1 VTVRSQLSAGSLGT
15 AGWVDSLAANAGNTL
30 AWIAVAALLIVLPLI
45 FRSDSAIAVM
55 CIIGI
60 SVVFALSYN
69 MLLGQAGL
77 LSFGHAI
84 FFGLGGFCAIHVMN
98 AVAAS
103 HAPVPL
109 ALIPLVGGLGGLFFG
124 IVFGSLA
131 SKRGGTIFAMI
142 SFGLG
147 ELVSSAAP
155 ILNRFFGGETGV
167 TTDRSALY
175 APFGINFGPQIH
187 VYYLIAGWCFFS
199 AAAMYFITCTPF
211 GQIMRAVRENP
222 ERLEFIGCSTRQVRF
237 VAFVLSAFF
246 AGVAGALAAI
256 NFEIMTV
263 SNVGGNQSAMVVLM
277 TYIGGTGYFVGPVI
291 GAVLITL
298 MQILLSDITAGWQMY
313 LGILFVVVVM
323 YAPGGIAALFS
334 PEGMAAQAWHS
345 PRQFLL
351 IIPLLLTAVGGM
363 LLIELGYQVGLKSSD
378 GPIRVLFGIAVNS
391 RSPLPWLVGLALV
404 IGGFCGR
411 RFVIAPADRMPAVLR
426 ERTGVPHG

>member
-1 VTVRSQLSAGSLGT
+1 VKAMRDPSIRPSAAAGPAGSIAEK
-15 AGWVDSLAANAGNTL
+15 AGAGL
-30 AWIAVAALLIVLPLI
+30 AWVAATILLATLPLI
-45 FRSDSAIAVM
+45 FRTDSAIAVM

-69 MLLGQAGL
+69 VLLGQTGL

-84 FFGLGGFCAIHVMN
+84 FFGLGGFCTIHVMN

-109 ALIPLVGGLGGLFFG
+109 VVIPLVGGVGGLFFG
-124 IVFGSLA
+124 VIFGSLA

-175 APFGINFGPQIH
+175 APFGVNFGPQIQ
-187 VYYLIAGWCFFS
+187 VYYLIAGWCLIS
-199 AAAMYFITCTPF
+199 TAAMYFLTRTPL

-222 ERLEFIGCSTRQVRF
+222 ERIEFVGCSARQVRF
-237 VAFVLSAFF
+237 VAFVLASFF
-246 AGVAGALAAI
+246 AGIAGALAAI

-277 TYIGGTGYFVGPVI
+277 TYIGGIGYFVGPI
-291 GAVLITL
+291 LGAVLITL

-323 YAPGGIAALFS
+323 YAPGGLAALFNPQVMVSRGWNS
-334 PEGMAAQAWHS
+334 PL
-345 PRQFLL
+345 RVLL
-351 IIPLLLTAVGGM
+351 VIPLLLAALGGM
-363 LLIELGYQVGLKSSD
+363 LLIELGYQVGLKSSE
-378 GPIRVLFGIAVNS
+378 GPIRVLFGISINS
-391 RSPLPWLVGLALV
+391 SSWLPWLLAIASVVAGFFGLRQGNLAADNRTAAA
-404 IGGFCGR
+404 R
-411 RFVIAPADRMPAVLR
+411 RPMEL
-426 ERTGVPHG
+426 PHG

>member
-1 VTVRSQLSAGSLGT
+1 VTAHVMTGAASKPARRLNVGKARSAIAWAG
-15 AGWVDSLAANAGNTL
+15 
-30 AWIAVAALLIVLPLI
+30 AALLLIGLPVI

-69 MLLGQAGL
+69 MLLGQTGL

-109 ALIPLVGGLGGLFFG
+109 LIIPLVGGLGGMFFG
-124 IVFGSLA
+124 IIFGSLA

-175 APFGINFGPQIH
+175 APFGINFGPQIE
-187 VYYLIAGWCFFS
+187 VYYLIAGWCFVS
-199 AAAMYFITCTPF
+199 AGAIYYVTRTPF

-222 ERLEFIGCSTRQVRF
+222 ERIEFIGCSTRQVRF

-246 AGVAGALAAI
+246 AGIAGALAAI

-263 SNVGGNQSAMVVLM
+263 NNVGGNQSAMVVLM
-277 TYIGGTGYFVGPVI
+277 TYIGGIGYFVGPVI
-291 GAVLITL
+291 GAILISL
-298 MQILLSDITAGWQMY
+298 MQVLLSDVTVGWQMY

-323 YAPGGIAALFS
+323 YAPGGLAAEFGPVGLVAR
-334 PEGMAAQAWHS
+334 GLRS
-345 PRQFLL
+345 PRQILLVIPFLL
-351 IIPLLLTAVGGM
+351 VALGGI

-378 GPIRVLFGIAVNS
+378 GPILMLFGVAVNS
-391 RSPLPWLVGLALV
+391 RSPPPWVLALILIIV
-404 IGGFCGR
+404 GIGGLRLGT
-411 RFVIAPADRMPAVLR
+411 APAGMTPEVLR
-426 ERTGVPHG
+426 QRMGGSHG